1 MVIFAKQNIFLK
13 KTMKKNKKL
22 TFMVGIPTCYG
33 GESLI
38 NTVKTLR
45 ASKGVSNFRIIIIAD
60 RTPIKKSIKDKLA
73 KMGVEIFWNK
83 KEGSQFKKLKQLI
96 QKCKEDIFVFTQD
109 DITFDKYTLKNIL
122 RTFKENPQATMAS
135 ATILPLPPLTFF
147 ESIKTSETR
156 IHNNITKKW
165 NNADN
170 YFASSGRC
178 ISFKTKHIKKFRVPE
193 NVVNGDTYLYFENK
207 RLNGIHIHQPSSRVF
222 IRCPQRLKDEIGP
235 SSRFQYSQIEMAKY
249 FDYDL
254 KKEYKIPRRVFMQS
268 FLEEL
273 ISHPFKTALLV
284 GVILLLRIKRQKVS
298 VVSDPVWKVDIST
311 KRIG

>member
-1 MVIFAKQNIFLK
+1 M
-13 KTMKKNKKL
+13 KNKKL

-45 ASKGVSNFRIIIIAD
+45 VSKDISSFRIVIVAD
-60 RTPIKKSIKDKLA
+60 RTPIKKSIKDKLEN
-73 KMGVEIFWNK
+73 MGVEIYWNE
-83 KEGSQFKKLKQLI
+83 KEGSQFKKLNQLI

-122 RTFKENPQATMAS
+122 EAFKENPQATMVS
-135 ATILPLPPLTFF
+135 TTVLPLPPITFF
-147 ESIKTSETR
+147 EAIKTSETR
-156 IHNNITKKW
+156 IHDKITKKW

-178 ISFKTKHIKKFRVPE
+178 ISFRTKHIKKFRIPE
-193 NVVNGDTYLYFENK
+193 TVVNGDTYLYFENK
-207 RLNGIHIHQPSSRVF
+207 RLSGTHVHQSLAKVF
-222 IRCPQRLKDEIGP
+222 IRCPQRLKDEVGP
-235 SSRFQYSQIEMAKY
+235 SNRFQYSQKEMAKY

-254 KKEYKIPRRVFMQS
+254 KKEYRIPRRVIIQS
-268 FLEEL
+268 FFEEM

-284 GVILLLRIKRQKVS
+284 GVVLLLRIKRQKVS
-298 VVSDPVWKVDIST
+298 VVSNPVWEVDIST
-311 KRIG
+311 KRVGKEANI